1 LDGQPRVR
9 RKHERH
15 YLLEGRLITFS
26 RLKPMLLC
34 TISALALSLFALT
47 ASASAATGAISGEVI
62 KVGGSTAIEGVE
74 ACAFQLPSYEPV
86 FCEETDVNGEYE
98 ISGLPSGEYIVEF
111 WASYL
116 GYAPQFYNGVS
127 SYEDAEEITV
137 GSSTVP
143 GIDAA
148 LQKGG
153 AIEGRVTDAS
163 TGAGINGALVCAF
176 SRVIEGNCGQTN
188 AAGDYAVI
196 GLATGSYGVEFWAE
210 PLGYPTLF
218 YNQQSNPANANL
230 VSVTAPNATGGINAQ
245 MSKPGSKVVVT
256 PAPVLPAPPVT
267 VMHKAKALKC
277 RKGYKKTKRHGR
289 QVCVKK
295 HKKKHHHS

>member
-1 LDGQPRVR
+1 MFFRV
-9 RKHERH
+9 
-15 YLLEGRLITFS
+15 
-26 RLKPMLLC
+26 KPMLVC
-34 TISALALSLFALT
+34 TIAVIALSLFALT
-47 ASASAATGAISGEVI
+47 GSASAAPGAISGEVV
-62 KVGGSTAIEGVE
+62 KAGSSTPIEGVE
-74 ACAFQLPSYEPV
+74 ACAFQLPNYEPV
-86 FCEETDVNGEYE
+86 FCEETNVNGEYE
-98 ISGLPSGEYIVEF
+98 ISGLLSGEYIVEF

-137 GSSTVP
+137 GSGVVP
-143 GIDAA
+143 GIDAE

-163 TGAGINGALVCAF
+163 TGAGINEAWVCAF

-188 AAGDYAVI
+188 AAGNYAVI

-210 PLGYPTLF
+210 PFGYPTLF
-218 YNQQSNPANANL
+218 YSQQSNPASANL
-230 VSVTAPNATGGINAQ
+230 VAVTAPNATGGINAQ

-256 PAPVLPAPPVT
+256 PAPVLPMAPPATVT
-267 VMHKAKALKC
+267 HKAKALKC
-277 RKGYKKTKRHGR
+277 RKGYKKTKRHRR

-295 HKKKHHHS
+295 HKKKKHHHS

>member
-1 LDGQPRVR
+1 L
-9 RKHERH
+9 
-15 YLLEGRLITFS
+15 Y
-26 RLKPMLLC
+26 

-47 ASASAATGAISGEVI
+47 ASASAATGAISG
-62 KVGGSTAIEGVE
+62 KVVKAGTSTGIEGVE
-74 ACAFQLPSYEPV
+74 ACAFQLPEYEPV
-86 FCEETDVNGEYE
+86 FCEETNAAGEYK
-98 ISGLPSGEYIVEF
+98 ISELPSGEYIVEF

-137 GSSTVP
+137 GSGTVS
-143 GIDAA
+143 GINAE
-148 LQKGG
+148 LHQGG

-163 TGAGINGALVCAF
+163 TGAGINEAVVCAF
-176 SRVIEGNCGQTN
+176 SRVIAGNCGQTD
-188 AAGDYAVI
+188 AAGNYVVI

-218 YNQQSNPANANL
+218 YNQQSNPNSANL
-230 VSVTAPNATGGINAQ
+230 VSVTAPGTTGGINAQ
-245 MSKPGSKVVVT
+245 MGTPASKTVVVPPPAPPTVT
-256 PAPVLPAPPVT
+256 PAPRKK
-267 VMHKAKALKC
+267 HKTLKC

-295 HKKKHHHS
+295 HKKKHHS